1 MNSTCEDGGMAIL
14 DIVLY
19 PDDPLTSIAEP
30 FDKIDSDVMDLA
42 QDMFETM
49 KAYEGVGL
57 AGPQVGVSKQ
67 IIVIHEPESKPMC
80 LINPVLIL
88 QGERIEGEEGCLSL
102 PHVYAVVPRASRIK
116 VRAYSPRGKRM
127 EFEAEDFLAR
137 IIQHEYD
144 HLQGMIFLE
153 RIDII
158 TREKKLQEWQ
168 EVRKRILSEIQQG

>member
-1 MNSTCEDGGMAIL
+1 MAIL
-14 DIVLY
+14 DIVFY
-19 PDDPLTSIAEP
+19 PDPPLTSVAEP
-30 FDKIDSDVMDLA
+30 FEKIDSDVMDLA

-67 IIVIHEPESKPMC
+67 IIVVHEPESKPMC
-80 LINPVLIL
+80 LINPTLIL

-116 VRAYSPRGKRM
+116 VKAYSPRGKKM

-158 TREKKLQEWQ
+158 TREKKLQEWW
-168 EVRKRILSEIQQG
+168 EVRKRLLSEIQQG

>member
-1 MNSTCEDGGMAIL
+1 MMAIL
-14 DIVLY
+14 DLVLY
-19 PDDPLTSIAEP
+19 PDDPLTSVAEP
-30 FDKIDSDVMDLA
+30 FDRITSDVMDLA

-49 KAYEGVGL
+49 IAYEGVGL

-67 IIVIHEPESKPMC
+67 IMVVHEPESKPMC
-80 LINPVLIL
+80 LINPTLIL

-102 PHVYAVVPRASRIK
+102 PKIYAVVPRASRIK
-116 VRAYSPRGKRM
+116 VKAYSPRGKKL

-144 HLQGMIFLE
+144 HLQGIVFLD

-158 TREKKLQEWQ
+158 TREEKYQEWFEIRKKL
-168 EVRKRILSEIQQG
+168 LSEVQQG